1 MAEHVQDSDIQQKQ
15 AAISLDRLATADP
28 FQELP
33 LLVQLSYLAV
43 DLSVFT
49 NSCDP

>member
-1 MAEHVQDSDIQQKQ
+1 MAEHVQDSNIQQISVEHL
-15 AAISLDRLATADP
+15 AAADP

-33 LLVQLSYLAV
+33 ILVQLSYLAV
-43 DLSVFT
+43 DLSVFA